1 MASTGN
7 TANRSGTSSVTET
20 SDGQDGMK
28 AQSIAARVGYAA
40 VHKNML
46 YLIRLRWIAVF
57 GQVTTIAVVYA
68 GLGIHLPLPQMI
80 AVLTCLVAFNIGSH
94 LRWHERPNVANGE
107 MFLALL
113 VDVASLTAQLYFS
126 GGTTNPF
133 AFLYL
138 LQVILSAVLLDAWAT
153 WTIVGITSVCLAG
166 LSIFSRPLPLLLEPH
181 GAFPSLYVQG
191 MLICFV
197 LNAGLLVILIT
208 RITRNLRAG
217 DAQLADL
224 RQRTAEEE
232 HIVRMGLLAS
242 GAAHELGTPMATM
255 SVILGDWLHMPEFT
269 ADEVLREEIGVMQ
282 AQLQRCK
289 HIVSGILL
297 SAGETRGESSA
308 RTTIRTF
315 LGDLIREW
323 SASRPVVE
331 FLYEDRIAQDLPV
344 VFDSALKQT
353 IVNLLDNALEASP
366 QWVKLEA
373 MRDAETLTLIVMDAG
388 PGFAEPMLSNFGKPY
403 QSSKGRPGGGLGL
416 FLVVNVART
425 LGGTATAR
433 NRAEG
438 GAIVELALPLAAIA
452 LETEKNDVI

>member
-1 MASTGN
+1 MASN
-7 TANRSGTSSVTET
+7 TET
-20 SDGQDGMK
+20 RETLDDRDGMK
-28 AQSIAARVGYAA
+28 EQSTAASVGYAA
-40 VHKNML
+40 GHKNML
-46 YLIRLRWIAVF
+46 YLIRLRWIAVV
-57 GQVTTIAVVYA
+57 GQITTIAFVYA
-68 GLGIHLPLPQMI
+68 ALGIQLPLPQMI
-80 AVLTCLVAFNIGSH
+80 AVLTCLIAFNIGSH
-94 LRWHERPNVANGE
+94 LRWHERPIVTNGE

-113 VDVASLTAQLYFS
+113 IDVASLTAQLYFS

-153 WTIVGITSVCLAG
+153 WTIVGITSICLAG
-166 LSIFSRPLPLLLEPH
+166 LSIFSRPLPLLLEPR
-181 GAFPSLYVQG
+181 GGFPSLYVQG

-224 RQRTAEEE
+224 RQRAAEEE

-255 SVILGDWLHMPEFT
+255 SVILGDWQHMPEFAT
-269 ADEVLREEIGVMQ
+269 NEVMQEEIGVMQ

-289 HIVSGILL
+289 RIVSGILL

-308 RTTIRTF
+308 KTTIRTF
-315 LGDLIREW
+315 LRDLIKEW

-331 FLYEDRIAQDLPV
+331 FLYEDRIPHDLPV

-353 IVNLLDNALEASP
+353 ISNLLDNALEASP

-373 MRDAETLTLIVMDAG
+373 TCEADTLKLLVTDAG
-388 PGFAEPMLSNFGKPY
+388 PGFAQSMLSNFGKPY

-438 GAIVELALPLAAIA
+438 GAVVELSLPLAAIA